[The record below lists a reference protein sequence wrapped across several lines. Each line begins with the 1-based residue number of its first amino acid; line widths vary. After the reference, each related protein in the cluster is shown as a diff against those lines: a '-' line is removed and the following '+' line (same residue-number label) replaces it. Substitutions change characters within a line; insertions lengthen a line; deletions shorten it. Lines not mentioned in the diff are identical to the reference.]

1 MTMGIFSTQI
11 LRLSLIPVT
20 AVMLAGCEEGA
31 FNLGG
36 GKATEETS
44 ETAMVGPIEFEERDV
59 EAPDVFQETD
69 KALWDGRPS
78 LGGVWIA
85 HPNNKQPERV
95 MIVNN
100 SNGKFVVGALFRR
113 DATAPGPKLQLS
125 SDAASA
131 LGVLAGAPTELTVTA
146 LRRETVQVSVNET
159 PTDAEPGDGP
169 EDVAQTALAAI
180 DASADTDAKP
190 DQKGDTKAAPTQT
203 AASKPV
209 AKPTAAPAKPVVAA
223 VSSANSALSA
233 PFIQIG
239 FYSVEAN
246 AKAAASTLGKKSIAW
261 KIAPTTIKGK
271 TFWRVLA
278 GPAANKSER
287 NKILKSV
294 KDIGYGDAYAVK
306 G

>member
-1 MTMGIFSTQI
+1 MGKFPTSFLKFT
-11 LRLSLIPVT
+11 LIPVT
-20 AVMLAGCEEGA
+20 AIFLVGCEEGA

-36 GKATEETS
+36 GKPTEEAAEATVS
-44 ETAMVGPIEFEERDV
+44 GPIEFEERDV
-59 EAPDVFQETD
+59 EAPNVFQETD

-85 HPNNKQPERV
+85 HPDNKQPERV

-100 SNGKFVVGALFRR
+100 ANGKFVVGALFRR

-146 LRRETVQVSVNET
+146 LRRETVQIAVNDAPVDAT
-159 PTDAEPGDGP
+159 PTDGP
-169 EDVAQTALAAI
+169 EDVAATALAAI
-180 DASADTDAKP
+180 DAAD
-190 DQKGDTKAAPTQT
+190 DT
-203 AASKPV
+203 V
-209 AKPTAAPAKPVVAA
+209 ATTGPKVVVKKPTAAKAKPAAKPKAKPVVATA
-223 VSSANSALSA
+223 PVSNSALSA

-239 FYSVEAN
+239 FYSLEAN
-246 AKAAASTLGKKSIAW
+246 AKAAAQTLGKQGIAS
-261 KIAPTTIKGK
+261 KIATTTIKGK

-287 NKILKSV
+287 DKTLKAV
-294 KDIGYGDAYAVK
+294 KGIGYSDAYAVK